1 MKRRILSTGAIAFL
15 VVGFVLGYVFNLSFG
30 GRPATAASGPT
41 PTSAAATGSSIDA
54 AIEQAYTI
62 ASKSVVFVK
71 NPGVG
76 TGSGIVYD
84 SNGDIVTNNHVT
96 TGGKNFSV
104 TFSNGKTVP
113 ATLVG
118 SDSADDLAVIHVNV
132 SGLAPATFA
141 SAGSYRVAET
151 VLAIGS
157 PLGLEKSVTSGLISG
172 LNRTEQEPTGAYIP
186 DAIQTS
192 APINPGNSGGAL
204 VALNGQ
210 IVGIPT
216 IVQTTDANNT
226 TVQNIGFAIPSSRVT
241 FIASQL
247 VQYGKVIH
255 TGRAYLGVD
264 VGAGATQVTPFGQ
277 FGGGTTSNVS
287 GAQIQQLSS
296 TGPAARAG
304 MQQSDVITSFNG
316 TTITSASDLLSALAR
331 TKPGQTVT
339 VTVNRNGTTHS
350 LQVTL
355 GELPASG

>member
-15 VVGFVLGYVFNLSFG
+15 VVGFVLGYVANLSFG
-30 GRPATAASGPT
+30 QHAATAASGPVPAT
-41 PTSAAATGSSIDA
+41 AAATGASIDA
-54 AIEQAYTI
+54 AIEQAYGI
-62 ASKSVVFVK
+62 ASKSVVFVN

-76 TGSGIVYD
+76 TGSGIIY
-84 SNGDIVTNNHVT
+84 NTKGDIVTNNHVT
-96 TGGKNFSV
+96 SGSKNFTV
-104 TFSNGKTVP
+104 TFSNGKTAP

-118 SDSADDLAVIHVNV
+118 ADSADDLAVIHVNTT
-132 SGLAPATFA
+132 GLTPATFA
-141 SAGSYRVAET
+141 PANSYRVAET

-192 APINPGNSGGAL
+192 AAINPGNSGGAL

-210 IVGIPT
+210 VVGIPT
-216 IVQTTDANNT
+216 IVQTSDANNT
-226 TVQNIGFAIPSSRVT
+226 NVQNIGFAIPSSRVT
-241 FIASQL
+241 FIANQL
-247 VQYGKVIH
+247 VQYGKVVH

-264 VGAGATQVTPFGQ
+264 LGSGATQVTPFGQ
-277 FGGGTTSNVS
+277 YGQTTTNVS

-304 MQQSDVITSFNG
+304 MQQSDVITNFNG
-316 TTITSASDLLSALAR
+316 TTITSASDLLTALAQ
-331 TKPGQTVT
+331 TKPGQTVN
-339 VTVNRNGTTHS
+339 VTINRNGTTHS
-350 LQVTL
+350 LRVTL